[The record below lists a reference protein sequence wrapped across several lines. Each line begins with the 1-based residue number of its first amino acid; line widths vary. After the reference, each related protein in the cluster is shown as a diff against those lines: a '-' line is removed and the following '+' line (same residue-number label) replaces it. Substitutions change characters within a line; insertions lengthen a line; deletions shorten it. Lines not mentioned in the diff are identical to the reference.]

1 MITSSIL
8 IHIVVVQSLSRVSLV
23 TAPLTAASQASLSP
37 TISQS
42 FLVHTFVTSLLIEL
56 SPFIELLQLL
66 NLPSP
71 TETTLTDT
79 PSFHSSH
86 LPFNYGTLYPL
97 PLLLSFGQAHV
108 HRVF

>member
-1 MITSSIL
+1 M
-8 IHIVVVQSLSRVSLV
+8 VVQSLSRVSLV
-23 TAPLTAASQASLSP
+23 TAPLTTASQASLSP

-42 FLVHTFVTSLLIEL
+42 FLVHTFVTSLFIEL

-79 PSFHSSH
+79 PSFHSAH
-86 LPFNYGTLYPL
+86 LPFNYRNPYPL